1 MTDSSTH
8 DFQSDLNVKK
18 RWLCIAYAFAPM
30 QRSGTHR
37 TLAFVRHLSKLGWDA
52 TVLTV
57 KTDDEPTDDLLL
69 QNVPPSTRIE
79 RTRWLHPIETLKS
92 IYRIP
97 LGFIAKFIPALT
109 IKDTKKSKSA
119 ENNITKSSVSGRHHY
134 LAQVKEWITRFFM
147 IPDSRIGWI
156 PFAVMRGFKIIRN
169 EKPEVIYS
177 TSPYMS
183 AHLIAMILSCVMRTE
198 WVADFRDPWCSNP
211 YRDLR
216 FRSLIWWDSLLEWLV
231 LRCASHVV
239 CNTPTM
245 TELLYRRRPFVKN
258 KCSTILNGI
267 DPEKLNG
274 ITPVRIAPK
283 EDFILTHCGQFYGP
297 RSPKVWFDALALA
310 IERNSD
316 SHRKIHL
323 LLIGSDQYEGQ
334 SLHKMAAV
342 AGVANHVHLMGTKSH
357 AETLS
362 LMAGSDA
369 LILAGYDGIGGDLQ
383 IPNKLFEYLAV
394 GKPIIAGIS
403 STNPSVNILQGANA
417 PAFIC
422 DPNNENAI
430 ANAINMIQVGQLDGI
445 KNAWSGV
452 EQFQRKH
459 RASELVQLFQQL
471 GEQDALRK
479 EKGITS
485 TLKSFVERF
494 RKSSTGPSS
503 KGVVST
509 GVAS

>member
-1 MTDSSTH
+1 
-8 DFQSDLNVKK
+8 
-18 RWLCIAYAFAPM
+18 
-30 QRSGTHR
+30 
-37 TLAFVRHLSKLGWDA
+37 
-52 TVLTV
+52 
-57 KTDDEPTDDLLL
+57 
-69 QNVPPSTRIE
+69 
-79 RTRWLHPIETLKS
+79 
-92 IYRIP
+92 
-97 LGFIAKFIPALT
+97 
-109 IKDTKKSKSA
+109 
-119 ENNITKSSVSGRHHY
+119 
-134 LAQVKEWITRFFM
+134 M

-156 PFAVMRGFKIIRN
+156 PFAVIRGFRIIKN

-183 AHLIAMILSCVMRTE
+183 AHLIAMILSCVMRTD
-198 WVADFRDPWCSNP
+198 WVADFRDPWCGNP

-231 LRCASHVV
+231 LRCASRVV

-245 TELLYRRRPFVKN
+245 TELLCRRRPFVKN
-258 KCSTILNGI
+258 KCLTILNGI
-267 DPEKLNG
+267 DTERLNN

-310 IERNSD
+310 IKRNSD
-316 SHRKIHL
+316 KNQKIHL

-334 SLHKMAAV
+334 SLHKMAAN
-342 AGVANHVHLMGTKSH
+342 AGVADHVHLMGTKNH

-394 GKPIIAGIS
+394 SKPIIAGIS
-403 STNPSVNILQGANA
+403 SSNPSVNILRDANA
-417 PAFIC
+417 PALIC

-430 ANAINMIQVGQLDGI
+430 ANAMKIIQTGQLEGL

-459 RASELVQLFQQL
+459 RAAELVSLFRQF
-471 GEQDALRK
+471 GEQAAQRK
-479 EKGITS
+479 EKRITS
-485 TLKSFVERF
+485 TLRSFIGRF
-494 RKSSTGPSS
+494 CKSSTVPSS
-503 KGVVST
+503 KDVVST

>member
-1 MTDSSTH
+1 MTDSTIH
-8 DFQSDLNVKK
+8 DFPSDLNDRK

-37 TLAFVRHLSKLGWDA
+37 TLAFVKHLSKLGWDA

-57 KTDDEPTDDLLL
+57 NTDNEPTDDSLLKD
-69 QNVPPSTRIE
+69 VPSSTRIE
-79 RTRWLHPIETLKS
+79 RTRWLHPIEMLKS

-97 LGFIAKFIPALT
+97 LGIVSRYLPAIT
-109 IKDTKKSKSA
+109 ATNEKKSKSLQEHVA
-119 ENNITKSSVSGRHHY
+119 NPGVPRNQNLV
-134 LAQVKEWITRFFM
+134 AQIREWITRFFM

-156 PFAVMRGFKIIRN
+156 PFAVIRGFKIIWK

-216 FRSLIWWDSLLEWLV
+216 FRSLIRWDSLLEWLV
-231 LRCASHVV
+231 LRSASHVV

-245 TELLYRRRPFVKN
+245 TDLLCRRRPFVNN
-258 KCSTILNGI
+258 KCLTILNGI
-267 DPEKLNG
+267 DSEQLND
-274 ITPVRIAPK
+274 ISPVRIAPK
-283 EDFILTHCGQFYGP
+283 KDFIVTHCGQFYGP
-297 RSPKVWFDALALA
+297 RSPKVWFDALSQA
-310 IERNSD
+310 IARNSD
-316 SHRKIHL
+316 KHKKIHL

-342 AGVANHVHLMGTKSH
+342 AGVADHVHLMGTKSH
-357 AETLS
+357 TETLS

-383 IPNKLFEYLAV
+383 VPNKLFEYLAV
-394 GKPIIAGIS
+394 RKPIIAGIS
-403 STNPSVNILQGANA
+403 SSNPSVNILWDAKA
-417 PAFIC
+417 LALIC
-422 DPNNENAI
+422 DPNNETAI
-430 ANAINMIQVGQLDGI
+430 ANAMKIIRTGQLEGI

-452 EQFQRKH
+452 EKFQRKH
-459 RASELVQLFQQL
+459 RAVELVTLFQML
-471 GEQDALRK
+471 GERAAQRK

-485 TLKSFVERF
+485 TLKSFVEKF
-494 RKSSTGPSS
+494 RKSSIGSSS
-503 KGVVST
+503 KDAVST